1 MEKNNVEER
10 RGRNKA
16 DKNRSQGRAQLSLE
30 GCPHDERRV
39 SEWSSRRAPAVGL
52 CITSDPIKMPSTSDQ
67 TNAGCVA
74 RISMANHACEDG
86 PPSQLR
92 RLVSSPFLR
101 NVGNRVLGEEHSLH
115 QMLFSIIMTEYK
127 RSR

>member
-1 MEKNNVEER
+1 MEKNNVEEGE
-10 RGRNKA
+10 GRNKA

-39 SEWSSRRAPAVGL
+39 SEWSSRRARAVGL
-52 CITSDPIKMPSTSDQ
+52 CITSDPIKMPSISDQ
-67 TNAGCVA
+67 TNAGCVAGSVRVRPVFSA

-86 PPSQLR
+86 PP
-92 RLVSSPFLR
+92 R
-101 NVGNRVLGEEHSLH
+101 NVGNRVLGEEHSLR

-127 RSR
+127 RSW